1 MIILFDVDGVLVH
14 SRAYHIGLQNTVE
27 FFARRM
33 GLLEP
38 HTLTQP
44 EIDLFEANSVTVE
57 WESSAIAV
65 AALLLERL
73 KLEAAPAAL
82 PTDFWQLCA
91 ALATQPLHIP
101 RLDFSALAQWA
112 GTHTPPGVRP
122 SLAVLNAMLPAGAKH
137 SPEDS
142 SLFKIMWANASPL
155 PQQIIAPLE
164 MLLGHCYDI
173 SISPTMQVFQ
183 NYVVG
188 HEIYQTSYA
197 TQPHFASP
205 ALLETEDHPHL
216 APEMRLRLLAQRE
229 AERAWFTLYTARPSL
244 PPREV
249 MNGAVHTG
257 FTPEAEMALHLNGFE
272 NGTVPIM
279 AVGRLEWAARRVGQK
294 SGDWVKP
301 SPLQSLAA
309 IATARTGRELEAM
322 EAAHSVAT
330 GGRLPEIYAACA
342 GEAVHVFED
351 SASSL
356 RAVTR
361 AVEMLNAHGLNLTLT
376 RHGIAP
382 VGSPKQTVLAT
393 IADYIHSNV
402 NQGLAQIL

>member
-14 SRAYHIGLQNTVE
+14 SRAYHIGLANTVE

-33 GLLEP
+33 GLPEP

-73 KLEAAPAAL
+73 KLETAPAAL

-91 ALATQPLHIP
+91 ALAAQPRSIP
-101 RLDFSALAQWA
+101 RPDFSALARWA
-112 GTHTPPGVRP
+112 GEHTPPGLRP
-122 SLAVLNAMLPAGAKH
+122 SLAVLEATVGAKH
-137 SPEDS
+137 
-142 SLFKIMWANASPL
+142 ASPL
-155 PQQIIAPLE
+155 PLQQ
-164 MLLGHCYDI
+164 LLGHCYDI

-188 HEIYQTSYA
+188 HEIYQSSYEA
-197 TQPHFASP
+197 VPHFASP
-205 ALLETEDHPHL
+205 ALLETEDRPHL
-216 APEMRLRLLAQRE
+216 TPEMRLRLLAERE
-229 AERAWFTLYTARPSL
+229 AQRLWFTLYTARPSL

-249 MNGAVHTG
+249 MNGVVHTG

-272 NGTVPIM
+272 NGAVPIM

-301 SPLQSLAA
+301 SPLQSMAA

-322 EAAHSVAT
+322 EAAHSVTT

-382 VGSPKQTVLAT
+382 VGSPKQAVLAA
-393 IADYIHSNV
+393 IADVVHADV

>member
-1 MIILFDVDGVLVH
+1 M
-14 SRAYHIGLQNTVE
+14 
-27 FFARRM
+27 
-33 GLLEP
+33 
-38 HTLTQP
+38 
-44 EIDLFEANSVTVE
+44 
-57 WESSAIAV
+57 
-65 AALLLERL
+65 
-73 KLEAAPAAL
+73 
-82 PTDFWQLCA
+82 
-91 ALATQPLHIP
+91 
-101 RLDFSALAQWA
+101 
-112 GTHTPPGVRP
+112 
-122 SLAVLNAMLPAGAKH
+122 
-137 SPEDS
+137 
-142 SLFKIMWANASPL
+142 
-155 PQQIIAPLE
+155 APLE

-173 SISPTMQVFQ
+173 STSPTMQVFQ

-188 HEIYQTSYA
+188 HEIYQSSYEA
-197 TQPHFASP
+197 TPHFESP
-205 ALLETEDHPHL
+205 ALLETEDRPHL
-216 APEMRLRLLAQRE
+216 TPEMRLRLLAERE

-249 MNGAVHTG
+249 MNGVVHTG

-272 NGTVPIM
+272 NGVVPIM
-279 AVGRLEWAARRVGQK
+279 AVGRLEWAARRVGKK

-330 GGRLPEIYAACA
+330 GGHLPEIYAACA

-361 AVEMLNAHGLNLTLT
+361 AVEMLNTHGLNLTLT

-382 VGSPKQTVLAT
+382 VGSPKQAVLAA
-393 IADYIHSNV
+393 IADFVHADV

>member
-14 SRAYHIGLQNTVE
+14 SRAYHIGLANTVE

-33 GLLEP
+33 GLPEP

-73 KLEAAPAAL
+73 KLEQNPAAL
-82 PTDFWQLCA
+82 PTDFWELCA
-91 ALATQPLHIP
+91 ALAAQPRSIP
-101 RLDFSALAQWA
+101 RPDFSALARWA
-112 GTHTPPGVRP
+112 GEHTPPGVRP
-122 SLAVLNAMLPAGAKH
+122 SLAVLEAIVRAKR
-137 SPEDS
+137 SPEHAQ
-142 SLFKIMWANASPL
+142 LLQLLWANASPL
-155 PQQIIAPLE
+155 PGEWVAPLE
-164 MLLGHCYDI
+164 TVLGHCYDI

-188 HEIYQTSYA
+188 HEIYQSSYEA
-197 TQPHFASP
+197 VPHFASP
-205 ALLETEDHPHL
+205 ALLETEDRPHL
-216 APEMRLRLLAQRE
+216 TPQMRVRLLAERE
-229 AERAWFTLYTARPSL
+229 AQRLWFTLYTARPSL

-249 MNGAVHTG
+249 MNGVVHTG

-272 NGTVPIM
+272 NGAVPIM

-309 IATARTGRELEAM
+309 IATARTGRELEAL

-330 GGRLPEIYAACA
+330 GGRLPEIYAACV

-382 VGSPKQTVLAT
+382 VGSPKQAVLAA
-393 IADYIHSNV
+393 IADFVHTDV